1 MMDGRKQMDVSFVL
15 MRLYSPQGDGKSES
29 FKNNVSY
36 ECVKVTLGHGTENKG
51 SRW

>member
-1 MMDGRKQMDVSFVL
+1 MDGGKQMDVSFVL
-15 MRLYSPQGDGKSES
+15 MKLYSPQGDGKSES

-36 ECVKVTLGHGTENKG
+36 ECVKVTLGHGTENKR